1 MYVMDTL
8 EKQLR
13 NLILDNV
20 PKNLDLALPLNKDYE
35 LQTILIQIL
44 ELLQDINHIT
54 QRLESKLFKIKR
66 DLREDINIYGG

>member
-1 MYVMDTL
+1 MDTL

-44 ELLQDINHIT
+44 ELLQDINHRT
-54 QRLESKLFKIKR
+54 QRIESKLFKIKR